1 MPIFRVRLASFHGQS
16 SPSRSCLCLT
26 KRIFIFGVDLNRIL
40 TACAV
45 LVGSDS
51 IADVVT
57 IDNDLLIDAREDHGL
72 AASLGVLKAATFKH
86 VETF

>member
-1 MPIFRVRLASFHGQS
+1 
-16 SPSRSCLCLT
+16 
-26 KRIFIFGVDLNRIL
+26 LNRIL

-45 LVGSDS
+45 LVGSYS

-57 IDNDLLIDAREDHGL
+57 IDSDLLIYAREDHGL